1 MTTTL
6 AGLPVLSLALTIPRR
21 GAWSASVVLEGEA
34 SPAGDVDLVI
44 EGRTWRGRVHRGGN
58 DLGRW
63 HGSIVGGAQL
73 LADVEPEV
81 FAGATL
87 REVFVETLRAAGLS
101 PSADLGDLSA
111 VANHWHR
118 LTGPAGRTL
127 AAVADV
133 AGYGWRVRAD
143 GTVWAGP
150 ETWAAQAV
158 APLEVLDVDPA
169 LGRYQLA
176 GDAALDLLPGR
187 TVTLDGAEV
196 RVGLI
201 EHHQTGP
208 ALRTV
213 VWSERATD
221 VGRGA
226 DRLRAAIAEVVRA
239 EMRALSY
246 ALWRPCTV
254 LSQDGD
260 TLDLR
265 PDDPDLR
272 PPRGVPYRTLP
283 GVRLTIPAGTRVLLG
298 YEGADPRRPVAI
310 LAEYA
315 SVTRL
320 AVNGST
326 TRAAREG
333 DDVSATGTAL
343 PPTGMAGWMA
353 QVTST
358 LNGLV
363 PFSVASPPSVLGTIS
378 EGSDVFRIP

>member
-21 GAWSASVVLEGEA
+21 GAWSASVALEREA

-63 HGSIVGGAQL
+63 HGTIVGGAQL
-73 LADVEPEV
+73 LADVPPEV

-101 PSADLGDLSA
+101 PAADLGDLSA

-118 LTGPAGRTL
+118 IAAPAGRTV
-127 AAVADV
+127 AAVADA

-150 ETWAAQAV
+150 ETWAAQPV
-158 APLEVLDVDPA
+158 AGAPVEVLDVDPA
-169 LGRYQLA
+169 LGRYELA
-176 GDAALDLLPGR
+176 GDTALDLLPGR
-187 TVTLDGAEV
+187 TVTLDGAGV

-201 EHHQTGP
+201 EHRQTGA

-213 VWSERATD
+213 VWSERASD

-226 DRLRAAIAEVVRA
+226 DRLRAALAEIVRA
-239 EMRALSY
+239 EVRALSY

-298 YEGADPRRPVAI
+298 YEGGDPRRPVAI

-315 SVTRL
+315 SVTQL
-320 AVNGST
+320 AVNGGT
-326 TRAAREG
+326 ARAAREG
-333 DDVSATGTAL
+333 DSVSVTLGIGALIPALSPGGPLPAAPLTLTGTI
-343 PPTGMAGWMA
+343 
-353 QVTST
+353 TSGT
-358 LNGLV
+358 
-363 PFSVASPPSVLGTIS
+363 SVLRLPN
-378 EGSDVFRIP
+378 V